1 MRISSIAVSILLT
14 MFIFYVFTI
23 LSIGGVNIVTLPWI
37 AIMSLALA
45 IVLVFALFGRYIFP
59 VIFGKLGIKI
69 PLGDG
74 YVDNMYFIVSNF
86 DSEGGYKYAGFSIIK
101 LIPLTPSVDL
111 KDEDKKLLL
120 RNVESLILSLPTDI
134 EYGIMKVLDPEI
146 KRLLKKI
153 EHEISKYQS
162 RKAAAGKN
170 PAATSKYD
178 MKISELEKERE
189 RILKSNPVSG
199 TIYIKV
205 FAKGRTADEVK
216 EKLRRL
222 IDQVENLAHS
232 IQCTAKVLKGFDL
245 YDFVTAQLVSYTIRY
260 VSK

>member
-14 MFIFYVFTI
+14 MFIFYVLTI
-23 LSIGGVNIVTLPWI
+23 VSLGGINIVTLPWI
-37 AIMSLALA
+37 AIMTLA
-45 IVLVFALFGRYIFP
+45 IALVLIFAIFGRYILP
-59 VIFGKLGIKI
+59 VVFKKFGIKI
-69 PLGDG
+69 PLGDA
-74 YVDNMYFIVSNF
+74 YIDDKYFIVSNY
-86 DSEGGYKYAGFSIIK
+86 DSEAGYKYAGFSVIK

-146 KRLLKKI
+146 KRILKKI

-162 RKAAAGKN
+162 RKAAAKN
-170 PAATSKYD
+170 PGAASKYD
-178 MKISELEKERE
+178 LKISELEKERE

-199 TIYIKV
+199 IIYIKV
-205 FAKGRTADEVK
+205 FAKGNSAEEVK

-222 IDQVENLAHS
+222 IEQVETSAHS
-232 IQCTAKVLKGFDL
+232 IQCIAKVLSSFDL
-245 YDFVTAQLVSYTIRY
+245 YDFVESQLVSRAVRY
-260 VSK
+260 VTS